1 MLGTIIRYL
10 LDHKLTSIKEIEK
23 VTGRGSSTIYRW
35 MNGESQPQLMDMRLL
50 IRNLAN
56 VEARRT
62 ILDLL
67 TSDLPIVINW
77 ISNGQDMTVED
88 DQGRKHDGHEVL
100 DNSLLAM
107 EILSKGLH
115 EGHDAIRR
123 QELPP
128 EKYAQL
134 VKMLDDTIRHL
145 ATSRT
150 MLKKYAP
157 VEQLRAQGTG

>member
-35 MNGESQPQLMDMRLL
+35 MNGESQPQLLDMRLL
-50 IRNLAN
+50 IRNLGN

-62 ILDLL
+62 ILELL

-77 ISNGQDMTVED
+77 ISDDELMTVKD
-88 DQGRKHDGHEVL
+88 GDGRQYDGHEVL
-100 DNSLLAM
+100 DKSLLALDC
-107 EILSKGLH
+107 LSQALQ

-128 EKYAQL
+128 DKYANL
-134 VKMLDDTIRHL
+134 VKMVDDTIRHL
-145 ATSRT
+145 TTSRT

-157 VEQLRAQGTG
+157 VQMRAHRTG